1 MPPWLSLAGQGRRSM
16 FALKPSPYHHIS
28 LALSSL
34 TAATS
39 PVRCCFS
46 PPRLIVIF
54 YNRQSPVAFRVRQR
68 WGGSGFEG
76 ANGRLYKG
84 RRLRAMG
91 GGGGGHQVRPR
102 RWAGV
107 DDGVCNNE
115 SAAAVAM
122 GGSGTEGADGRW
134 VQEGVTARRASSP
147 DDGQLP
153 GGAST
158 SAEAAGGRRR
168 RCAGIGRCGGCG
180 GGDGAAPRG
189 GVVDGVVMERLR
201 KGRRLRTM
209 GGGGGGSPIRPMRAG
224 RK

>member
-1 MPPWLSLAGQGRRSM
+1 
-16 FALKPSPYHHIS
+16 
-28 LALSSL
+28 
-34 TAATS
+34 
-39 PVRCCFS
+39 
-46 PPRLIVIF
+46 
-54 YNRQSPVAFRVRQR
+54 
-68 WGGSGFEG
+68 
-76 ANGRLYKG
+76 
-84 RRLRAMG
+84 
-91 GGGGGHQVRPR
+91 
-102 RWAGV
+102 
-107 DDGVCNNE
+107 
-115 SAAAVAM
+115 VAM

-168 RCAGIGRCGGCG
+168 RCAGIRRC
-180 GGDGAAPRG
+180 GDGAAPRG

-209 GGGGGGSPIRPMRAG
+209 GGGGGGRRVRPRQAG